1 MPTTDKKNQPTSDRG
16 DRNDRSDPGGR
27 GDRGDGNDRSAQSD
41 RGDEGG
47 PTAGRKKQMNAAAP
61 ERRRELL
68 DTAAEVFAAQGY
80 NATTVRKI
88 ADAAGM
94 LAGSLYYHFDSKES
108 MLDEILSTFL
118 TELWQGYD
126 TVLDAGLGPRETIEA
141 LVTESFRE
149 IDRHRAAVA
158 IYQKE
163 SRHLTDQPRFHYLTD
178 SQRRFEK
185 AWLGTL
191 ERGVASGAFR
201 ADLDVRLTYRFVRDT
216 VWVAASWYRPGGL
229 HSPEEIARQY
239 LSMVLDGI
247 AVRTGHPA

>member
-1 MPTTDKKNQPTSDRG
+1 MPTNKPTS
-16 DRNDRSDPGGR
+16 PKKP
-27 GDRGDGNDRSAQSD
+27 QV
-41 RGDEGG
+41 
-47 PTAGRKKQMNAAAP
+47 TASP

-108 MLDEILSTFL
+108 MLDEILSAFL
-118 TELWQGYD
+118 TELWDGYD
-126 TVLDAGLGPRETIEA
+126 TVLAAGLGPRETIEA

-163 SRHLTDQPRFHYLTD
+163 SRTLSAQPRFHYLSD
-178 SQRRFEK
+178 SQQKFEK

-191 ERGVASGAFR
+191 QRGVEAQVFR
-201 ADLDVRLTYRFVRDT
+201 ADLDIRLTYRFVRDT
-216 VWVAASWYRPGGL
+216 VWVAASWYRPGGQ

-247 AVRTGHPA
+247 ALRPT

>member
-1 MPTTDKKNQPTSDRG
+1 MDCGTDRGTDAVRIRSDNGHVPTPKNAKTSMDAKKNVRG
-16 DRNDRSDPGGR
+16 ANPKTV
-27 GDRGDGNDRSAQSD
+27 SA
-41 RGDEGG
+41 GG
-47 PTAGRKKQMNAAAP
+47 PP
-61 ERRRELL
+61 ERRCELL
-68 DTAAEVFAAQGY
+68 NTAAEVFAAQGY

-108 MLDEILSTFL
+108 MVDEILSTFL
-118 TELWQGYD
+118 TELWDGYD
-126 TVLDAGLGPRETIEA
+126 GVLAAGLGPRETIEA

-149 IDRHRAAVA
+149 IDRHRPAVA

-163 SRHLTDQPRFHYLTD
+163 SKHLAAQPRFGYLAD
-178 SQRRFEK
+178 SQQKFEK

-191 ERGVASGAFR
+191 ERGVTEGVFR
-201 ADLDVRLTYRFVRDT
+201 ADLDIRLTYRFVRDT
-216 VWVAASWYRPGGL
+216 VWVAASWYRPEGH

-247 AVRTGHPA
+247 AVRT

>member
-1 MPTTDKKNQPTSDRG
+1 MPKNSEKTTVSPS
-16 DRNDRSDPGGR
+16 
-27 GDRGDGNDRSAQSD
+27 
-41 RGDEGG
+41 
-47 PTAGRKKQMNAAAP
+47 P
-61 ERRRELL
+61 ERREELL
-68 DTAAEVFAAQGY
+68 ATAAEVFAAQGY

-108 MLDEILSTFL
+108 MLDEILSAFL
-118 TELWQGYD
+118 DELWARYD
-126 TVLDAGLGPRETIEA
+126 AVLASGLGPRQTLEA

-163 SRHLTDQPRFHYLTD
+163 SKHLLDEPRFHYLAD
-178 SQRRFEK
+178 SQARFEK

-191 ERGVASGAFR
+191 ERGVATQVFR
-201 ADLDVRLTYRFVRDT
+201 ADLDSRLTYRFLRDT
-216 VWVAASWYRPGGL
+216 VWVAASWYRPGGQ

-239 LSMVLDGI
+239 LSMVLEGI
-247 AVRTGHPA
+247 AVRE

>member
-1 MPTTDKKNQPTSDRG
+1 MSATKKKSNQ
-16 DRNDRSDPGGR
+16 
-27 GDRGDGNDRSAQSD
+27 A
-41 RGDEGG
+41 
-47 PTAGRKKQMNAAAP
+47 NAAAP

-108 MLDEILSTFL
+108 MLDEILATFL
-118 TELWQGYD
+118 TELWEGYD
-126 TVLDAGLGPRETIEA
+126 AVLAASLGPRETIEA

-163 SRHLTDQPRFHYLTD
+163 SRHLVDLPRFQYLAD

-191 ERGVASGAFR
+191 ERGVADGVFR

-216 VWVAASWYRPGGL
+216 VWVAASWYRPGGR

-247 AVRTGHPA
+247 AVRA

>member
-1 MPTTDKKNQPTSDRG
+1 VTATEPPAAVAARDR
-16 DRNDRSDPGGR
+16 R
-27 GDRGDGNDRSAQSD
+27 A
-41 RGDEGG
+41 
-47 PTAGRKKQMNAAAP
+47 
-61 ERRRELL
+61 ELL
-68 DTAAEVFAAQGY
+68 GTAAEVFAEQGY

-88 ADAAGM
+88 ADHAGM

-108 MLDEILSTFL
+108 MLEEILRTFL
-118 TELWQGYD
+118 DELWDGYD
-126 TVLDAGLGPRETIEA
+126 AVLNAGLGPRETLQA

-163 SRHLTDQPRFHYLTD
+163 SKQLVAQERFAFLAE

-185 AWLGTL
+185 AWLSTL
-191 ERGVASGAFR
+191 ERGVAERAFR

-216 VWVAASWYRPGGL
+216 VWVAASWYRPGGR
-229 HSPEEIARQY
+229 HSPDDIARQY

-247 AVRTGHPA
+247 AVREQP

>member
-1 MPTTDKKNQPTSDRG
+1 M
-16 DRNDRSDPGGR
+16 GG
-27 GDRGDGNDRSAQSD
+27 G
-41 RGDEGG
+41 
-47 PTAGRKKQMNAAAP
+47 P

-80 NATTVRKI
+80 SATTVRKI

-108 MLDEILSTFL
+108 MLDEILATFL
-118 TELWQGYD
+118 NELWEGYD
-126 TVLDAGLGPRETIEA
+126 AVLDAGLGPRETIEA

-163 SRHLTDQPRFHYLTD
+163 SLHLVDLPRFGYLTE

-191 ERGVASGAFR
+191 ERGVAAGVFR

-216 VWVAASWYRPGGL
+216 VWVAASWYRPGGH

-247 AVRTGHPA
+247 AVRGPGASGPSGDRGAGAGRS

>member
-1 MPTTDKKNQPTSDRG
+1 MPDRA
-16 DRNDRSDPGGR
+16 PAAA
-27 GDRGDGNDRSAQSD
+27 SA
-41 RGDEGG
+41 EGG
-47 PTAGRKKQMNAAAP
+47 ARAENGRVPTKKKPQVTPSP

-80 NATTVRKI
+80 NATTVRRI
-88 ADAAGM
+88 ADEAGI

-108 MLDEILSTFL
+108 MIDEILSTFL
-118 TELWQGYD
+118 TELWEGYD
-126 TVLDAGLGPRETIEA
+126 AVLAAGLGPRETIGA

-163 SRHLTDQPRFHYLTD
+163 SKHLATQPRFAYLVD
-178 SQRRFEK
+178 SQQKFEK

-191 ERGVASGAFR
+191 ERGVAAEVFR
-201 ADLDVRLTYRFVRDT
+201 ADLDIRLTYRFVRDT
-216 VWVAASWYRPGGL
+216 VWVAASWYRPGGQ

-247 AVRTGHPA
+247 ALDT

>member
-1 MPTTDKKNQPTSDRG
+1 MATNKKKTQV
-16 DRNDRSDPGGR
+16 
-27 GDRGDGNDRSAQSD
+27 SAS
-41 RGDEGG
+41 
-47 PTAGRKKQMNAAAP
+47 P

-68 DTAAEVFAAQGY
+68 GTVAEVFAAHGY
-80 NATTVRKI
+80 NATTVRRI
-88 ADAAGM
+88 ADEAGM

-108 MLDEILSTFL
+108 ILDEILSTFL
-118 TELWQGYD
+118 DELWAGYD
-126 TVLDAGLGPRETIEA
+126 AVLAAGLGPRETIEA

-163 SRHLTDQPRFHYLTD
+163 SRHLSAQPRFRYLAD
-178 SQRRFEK
+178 SQEKFEE

-201 ADLDVRLTYRFVRDT
+201 DDLDVRLTYRFVRDT
-216 VWVAASWYRPGGL
+216 VWVAASWYRPGGH

-247 AVRTGHPA
+247 AVRH

>member
-1 MPTTDKKNQPTSDRG
+1 MSATKKKNQ
-16 DRNDRSDPGGR
+16 
-27 GDRGDGNDRSAQSD
+27 A
-41 RGDEGG
+41 
-47 PTAGRKKQMNAAAP
+47 NAAAP

-118 TELWQGYD
+118 TELWEGYD
-126 TVLDAGLGPRETIEA
+126 AVLAAGLGPRETIEA

-163 SRHLTDQPRFHYLTD
+163 SRHLTDLPRFQYLAD

-191 ERGVASGAFR
+191 ERGVADGVFR
-201 ADLDVRLTYRFVRDT
+201 ADLDIRLTYRFVRDT
-216 VWVAASWYRPGGL
+216 VWVAASWYRPGGR
-229 HSPEEIARQY
+229 HSPDEIARQY

-247 AVRTGHPA
+247 AVGG

>member
-1 MPTTDKKNQPTSDRG
+1 MPEKSRNSKKKSQVVTV
-16 DRNDRSDPGGR
+16 
-27 GDRGDGNDRSAQSD
+27 
-41 RGDEGG
+41 
-47 PTAGRKKQMNAAAP
+47 TAAP
-61 ERRRELL
+61 ARRRELL

-80 NATTVRKI
+80 NATTVRTI
-88 ADAAGM
+88 ADQAGM

-118 TELWQGYD
+118 DELWQGYD
-126 TVLDAGLGPRETIEA
+126 SVLAAELGPRETIEA

-163 SRHLTDQPRFHYLTD
+163 SRHLSAQPRFQYLAD
-178 SQRRFEK
+178 SQQKFEK

-191 ERGVASGAFR
+191 ERGVAEQVFR

-216 VWVAASWYRPGGL
+216 VWVAASWYRPGGQ

-247 AVRTGHPA
+247 AVRT

>member
-1 MPTTDKKNQPTSDRG
+1 MSPS
-16 DRNDRSDPGGR
+16 
-27 GDRGDGNDRSAQSD
+27 
-41 RGDEGG
+41 
-47 PTAGRKKQMNAAAP
+47 P

-68 DTAAEVFAAQGY
+68 DTAAEVFAEQGY

-108 MLDEILSTFL
+108 MLDEILATFL
-118 TELWQGYD
+118 DELWARYD

-163 SRHLTDQPRFHYLTD
+163 ARALAAQPRFAYLAD
-178 SQRRFEK
+178 SQVKFEK

-191 ERGVASGAFR
+191 ERGVAAGVFR
-201 ADLDVRLTYRFVRDT
+201 ADLDVRLTYRFIRDT
-216 VWVAASWYRPGGL
+216 VWVAVSWYRPGGQ

-239 LSMVLDGI
+239 LSMVLDGV
-247 AVRTGHPA
+247 AVRT

>member
-1 MPTTDKKNQPTSDRG
+1 M
-16 DRNDRSDPGGR
+16 
-27 GDRGDGNDRSAQSD
+27 
-41 RGDEGG
+41 
-47 PTAGRKKQMNAAAP
+47 
-61 ERRRELL
+61 
-68 DTAAEVFAAQGY
+68 FAAQGY

-118 TELWQGYD
+118 TELWEGYD
-126 TVLDAGLGPRETIEA
+126 TVLASSLGPRQTIEA

-163 SRHLTDQPRFHYLTD
+163 SRHLSAQPRFHYLAD
-178 SQRRFEK
+178 SQTKFEK

-191 ERGVASGAFR
+191 ERGVADGVFR
-201 ADLDVRLTYRFVRDT
+201 DDLDIRLTYRFVRDT
-216 VWVAASWYRPGGL
+216 VWVAASWYRPGGQ

-247 AVRTGHPA
+247 AVRTP

>member
-1 MPTTDKKNQPTSDRG
+1 MPTNKPTPQKKPQV
-16 DRNDRSDPGGR
+16 
-27 GDRGDGNDRSAQSD
+27 
-41 RGDEGG
+41 
-47 PTAGRKKQMNAAAP
+47 TASP

-108 MLDEILSTFL
+108 MLDEILSAFL
-118 TELWQGYD
+118 TELWDGYD
-126 TVLDAGLGPRETIEA
+126 TVLAAGLGPRETIEA

-163 SRHLTDQPRFHYLTD
+163 SRTLSAQPRFHYLSD
-178 SQRRFEK
+178 SQQKFEK

-191 ERGVASGAFR
+191 ERGVEAKVFR
-201 ADLDVRLTYRFVRDT
+201 ADLDIRLTYRFVRDT
-216 VWVAASWYRPGGL
+216 VWVAASWYRPGGQ

-247 AVRTGHPA
+247 ALRPT

>member
-1 MPTTDKKNQPTSDRG
+1 M
-16 DRNDRSDPGGR
+16 
-27 GDRGDGNDRSAQSD
+27 SAS
-41 RGDEGG
+41 
-47 PTAGRKKQMNAAAP
+47 P

-68 DTAAEVFAAQGY
+68 AVAADVFAAQGY
-80 NATTVRKI
+80 DATTVRKI

-108 MLDEILSTFL
+108 MVDEILSAFL
-118 TELWQGYD
+118 TELWEGYD
-126 TVLDAGLGPRETIEA
+126 TVLAAGLGPRETIEA

-163 SRHLTDQPRFHYLTD
+163 ARTLCVQPRFHYLSD
-178 SQRRFEK
+178 SQQKFEK

-191 ERGVASGAFR
+191 ERGVAARVFR

-216 VWVAASWYRPGGL
+216 VWVAASWYRPGGQ

-247 AVRTGHPA
+247 ALRT

>member
-1 MPTTDKKNQPTSDRG
+1 MTPS
-16 DRNDRSDPGGR
+16 
-27 GDRGDGNDRSAQSD
+27 
-41 RGDEGG
+41 
-47 PTAGRKKQMNAAAP
+47 P

-68 DTAAEVFAAQGY
+68 STAAEVFAAQGY
-80 NATTVRKI
+80 NATTVRRI
-88 ADAAGM
+88 ADEAGM

-108 MLDEILSTFL
+108 MVDEILSTFL
-118 TELWQGYD
+118 NELWAGYD
-126 TVLDAGLGPRETIEA
+126 EVLAAGLGPRETVEA

-163 SRHLTDQPRFHYLTD
+163 SQHLATQPRFRYLSE
-178 SQRRFEK
+178 SQGRFER
-185 AWLGTL
+185 AWLGVL
-191 ERGVASGAFR
+191 ERGVAEGVFR
-201 ADLDVRLTYRFVRDT
+201 ADLDIRLAYRFLRDT

-247 AVRTGHPA
+247 TPRGDTDTSRPDTRHDTTTVRPS

>member
-1 MPTTDKKNQPTSDRG
+1 MPTKKKPQVTPS
-16 DRNDRSDPGGR
+16 
-27 GDRGDGNDRSAQSD
+27 
-41 RGDEGG
+41 
-47 PTAGRKKQMNAAAP
+47 P

-68 DTAAEVFAAQGY
+68 ATAAEVFAAQGY

-118 TELWQGYD
+118 GELWEGYD
-126 TVLDAGLGPRETIEA
+126 TVLAARLAPRQTIEA

-163 SRHLTDQPRFHYLTD
+163 ARHLATQPRFQYLAD
-178 SQRRFEK
+178 SQQKFEK

-191 ERGVASGAFR
+191 ERGVADHSFR
-201 ADLDVRLTYRFVRDT
+201 ADLDIRLTYRFVRDT

-247 AVRTGHPA
+247 ALDT

>member
-1 MPTTDKKNQPTSDRG
+1 MPTNKPTNQ
-16 DRNDRSDPGGR
+16 
-27 GDRGDGNDRSAQSD
+27 Q
-41 RGDEGG
+41 
-47 PTAGRKKQMNAAAP
+47 TAGPARKKKPQVTASP

-80 NATTVRKI
+80 DATTVRKI

-108 MLDEILSTFL
+108 MLDEILSAFL
-118 TELWQGYD
+118 TELWEGYD
-126 TVLDAGLGPRETIEA
+126 TVLAAGLGPRETIEA

-163 SRHLTDQPRFHYLTD
+163 SRTLSAQPRFHYLSD
-178 SQRRFEK
+178 SQQKFEK

-191 ERGVASGAFR
+191 ERGVAARVFR
-201 ADLDVRLTYRFVRDT
+201 ADLDIRLTYRFVRDT
-216 VWVAASWYRPGGL
+216 VWVAASWYRPGGG

-247 AVRTGHPA
+247 AVRP